1 MSVSESGISRVRRST
16 LLAKCLDC
24 GHEFVGSAEY
34 VVHTVDGQTVRE
46 VFNRVVAKCL
56 ISDSHRAQSPAARRL
71 GDVEMASTL

>member
-1 MSVSESGISRVRRST
+1 MPVPESGISRVRRSR

-46 VFNRVVAKCL
+46 VFN
-56 ISDSHRAQSPAARRL
+56 
-71 GDVEMASTL
+71 